1 MSTEKTLTVLKLSAH
16 PVCTDRQHRTRVRT
30 ETIKRAPRTMT
41 PGQTNTI
48 TQKRQTATGES
59 SAVVFPQSSDTAPA
73 KKCPPDQGSVNE
85 QDSSLATN
93 VEDTEDNEEFLEQL
107 MSFTS
112 HSLLQQ
118 EVEERYIVAKE
129 LGSGSYGHVLQVQHR
144 ERGTL
149 EALKLM
155 SKERTGR
162 REFLREYCISLCL
175 TSHHALIRTTGIA
188 FETSTH
194 YGFAQELAP
203 AGDLCA
209 ILISGEG
216 LPEVL
221 VKRCATQL
229 AEALDFMHGQALVH
243 RDIKLDNVLLF
254 DSECRQVKL
263 ADFGL
268 TRLEG
273 TPVAAMSGTLP
284 YSPPEL
290 CLLEGTE
297 TLALDSSLDVWAF
310 GVLLFCLCT
319 GCFPWDVAMSP
330 DPQYEEFGTW
340 QNRTEPGEAPG
351 LWKGFTT
358 HVLHMFRRLM
368 AIDPDRRSPA
378 IEVHKYLLVPWRVDG
393 HGGTRVSQDEPLKGR
408 DSGAYLKGTTEGN
421 TDLGIKPKESC
432 PGQIVQPELMIT
444 EKTHF
449 IQMGPSS
456 GGNSC
461 SQESSR
467 LMEAGLQP

>member
-1 MSTEKTLTVLKLSAH
+1 MAH
-16 PVCTDRQHRTRVRT
+16 LPL
-30 ETIKRAPRTMT
+30 PL
-41 PGQTNTI
+41 P
-48 TQKRQTATGES
+48 
-59 SAVVFPQSSDTAPA
+59 
-73 KKCPPDQGSVNE
+73 
-85 QDSSLATN
+85 
-93 VEDTEDNEEFLEQL
+93 
-107 MSFTS
+107 
-112 HSLLQQ
+112 LQ
-118 EVEERYIVAKE
+118 
-129 LGSGSYGHVLQVQHR
+129 
-144 ERGTL
+144 
-149 EALKLM
+149 
-155 SKERTGR
+155 
-162 REFLREYCISLCL
+162 
-175 TSHHALIRTTGIA
+175 
-188 FETSTH
+188 
-194 YGFAQELAP
+194 
-203 AGDLCA
+203 
-209 ILISGEG
+209 EG

-273 TPVAAMSGTLP
+273 TSVAAMSGTLP

-297 TLALDSSLDVWAF
+297 TLALDPSLDVWAF

-330 DPQYEEFGTW
+330 DSQYEEFGTW
-340 QNRTEPGEAPG
+340 QNRTVPGEAPG

-358 HVLHMFRRLM
+358 PVLNMFRRLM

-378 IEVHKYLLVPWRVDG
+378 IEVHKYLLVPWRVDS
-393 HGGTRVSQDEPLKGR
+393 HGGTQGSQDDPLKGT
-408 DSGAYLKGTTEGN
+408 DSGAYLKGTPEGN
-421 TDLGIKPKESC
+421 TDLGIKEDC
-432 PGQIVQPELMIT
+432 PGQIVQPELMII

-449 IQMGPSS
+449 VQMGPTSGSNSS
-456 GGNSC
+456 

>member
-1 MSTEKTLTVLKLSAH
+1 MQRAVGWGKRSLRIPA
-16 PVCTDRQHRTRVRT
+16 QHQR
-30 ETIKRAPRTMT
+30 
-41 PGQTNTI
+41 
-48 TQKRQTATGES
+48 
-59 SAVVFPQSSDTAPA
+59 
-73 KKCPPDQGSVNE
+73 QGSASEEGNG
-85 QDSSLATN
+85 LAANT
-93 VEDTEDNEEFLEQL
+93 EDTEDNEEFLEQL

-118 EVEERYIVAKE
+118 EVEERYSIIKE
-129 LGSGSYGHVLQVQHR
+129 LGSGSYGRVLQVQHL
-144 ERGTL
+144 EKGTS

-155 SKERTGR
+155 SKERTGK

-175 TSHHALIRTTGIA
+175 TSHHALIRTTGFA
-188 FETSTH
+188 LETSTH
-194 YGFAQELAP
+194 YGFTQELAP

-216 LPEVL
+216 LPEVQ
-221 VKRCATQL
+221 VKRCAGQL

-263 ADFGL
+263 GDFGL

-297 TLALDSSLDVWAF
+297 TLALDPSLDVWAF
-310 GVLLFCLCT
+310 GVLLFCLST

-330 DPQYEEFGTW
+330 DSQYEEFGIW
-340 QNRTEPGEAPG
+340 QNRTVPGEAPG

-378 IEVHKYLLVPWRVDG
+378 IEVHKYLHVPWRVDSQG
-393 HGGTRVSQDEPLKGR
+393 GTQEAGTSHGGAQVTDAS
-408 DSGAYLKGTTEGN
+408 AYLKEDN
-421 TDLGIKPKESC
+421 INLGIQPKENC
-432 PGQIVQPELMIT
+432 PELIIT

-456 GGNSC
+456 GSNSS

-467 LMEAGLQP
+467 LTGVGLQP